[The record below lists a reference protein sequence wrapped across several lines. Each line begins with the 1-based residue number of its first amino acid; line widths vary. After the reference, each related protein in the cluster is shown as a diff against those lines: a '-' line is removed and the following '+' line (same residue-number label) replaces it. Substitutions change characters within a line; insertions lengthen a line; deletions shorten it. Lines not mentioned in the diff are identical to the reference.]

1 MISSFKLFIFFFNC
15 LLLITGCNDN
25 PTASRDLTWIAGH
38 RSDGLDK
45 LKEISG
51 IILLSPPTTPNI
63 NATPRIRI
71 IGFNSKDRVSIYK
84 DSQCSNLL
92 TSQKSNSTELELT
105 LPTLPVGTYTLHA
118 KRRWEFNNIES
129 NCSTVFLN
137 YEVRNP
143 LLTGP
148 QINWMMSPAVS
159 TYNVNQD
166 LNFTITFDENVI
178 VTGRPRLSL
187 MVGSTPRYASYSNG
201 NGSKT
206 LTFTYDTQSGDWDSD
221 GMSFVNTMI
230 DLNNGSLKN
239 TLGNNA
245 VLNFSSVIP
254 SLSNVNVDAV
264 IPVVSN
270 LNNDETYRKTK
281 NWSWGCS
288 KTPCTYR
295 FIIDTLSSTNPG
307 GTYTTASTGSQTIG
321 TDMYYIHVQAKDSAG
336 NESNV
341 KHVYARIDNR
351 GPEINAMTPPAVST
365 YNINQDLDFTI
376 TFDENVV
383 VTGVPRL
390 AFTVGST
397 PRYASYS
404 RGNGSTALTFTY
416 DTQSGDSDSNGLAF
430 VNTMIDLNNGY
441 LKDAS
446 GNNAVLN
453 FSAVAPSL
461 SSINIDAVIPVVTG
475 LNNDDTY
482 KKAKDWS
489 WGCSETPCTYRF
501 VIDTS
506 PSTNPTGTY
515 APTNTA
521 NQISGTDMYYI
532 HVQAKDLAGNESN
545 VKHVYAQLDNTGPQ
559 IDSMTSPRP
568 RTYNLNQDLNFTITF
583 DENVVVTDT
592 PRLSL
597 TVGLSTRYAS
607 YSNGNDST
615 TLTFTYDTQSGD
627 LDSNGISF
635 VNTMIDLNNGYIKDS
650 LGNNAV
656 LNFSA
661 VPPSLSN
668 VNVDAVIP
676 VVTGLTN
683 DDTPAQTKNWSWGCS
698 ETPCTYRSVIDT
710 LSSTNPGGAY
720 TATNTANQ
728 TSGTGTYYIHIQ
740 AKDSAGNESNVK
752 HVYANL
758 DNTGPQINS
767 MTAPNMGTYNLNQDL
782 DFTITFDKSVVVTGI
797 PRLSLTV
804 GLSTRYAS
812 YSSGDTSTTLTF
824 TYDTQSGDLDSNGLA
839 FVNTMIDL
847 NNGSIKD
854 ASGNDSV
861 LNFSS
866 EAPTLNGVNV
876 EAVIPIVTGLTNDDT
891 SAKTKNWSW
900 GCSETPCTYRSV
912 IDTSP
917 STNPTGT
924 YAAKNTGLQ
933 TGGTDMYYIHV
944 QAKDSAGNES
954 NVKHVYARLDNTGPQ
969 MNSMTAPSPGTY
981 NLNQDLNFT
990 ITFDEN
996 VVVTGTPRLSLT
1008 VGLSTR
1014 YASYS
1019 SGDTSTVLTFTYDT
1033 QSGDLDS
1040 NGLSFANTMINLN
1053 NGSIK
1058 DSLGNNAVL
1067 NFSGVAP
1074 DLSNVNVDAVIP
1086 IVTGL
1091 SNDDTSAQTK
1101 NWSWGCS
1108 KTPCTYRSV
1117 IDTSS
1122 STNPG
1127 GNYTATNTA
1136 NQTSGT
1142 GTYYIHVQAK
1152 DSAGNE
1158 SNVKHVY
1165 ARLDNMG
1172 PQIDS
1177 MTSPG
1182 PGTYNLNQDLDFTI
1196 TFDKSVVVTGNPR
1209 LSLTVGSSTRY
1220 ASYSSGDTST
1230 TLTFTYDTQSG
1241 DLDSNGL
1248 VFVNT
1253 MIDLNNGSIKDAS
1266 GNDSVL
1272 NFSSTTPTLNGINV
1286 DAVIPVVTGLS
1297 NDDTSAKTKNWS
1309 WGCSET
1315 PCTYRSVINTS
1326 PSTNPG
1332 ENYTAT
1338 KTANQTS
1345 GTETYYI
1352 HVQAK
1357 DSAGNESNVKHVYAQ
1372 LDNTGPQI
1380 NSMTSPS
1387 PGTYNLSQD
1396 LNFTITFDKSVVVT
1410 DTPRL
1415 SLTVG
1420 SSTRY
1425 ASYSSG
1431 DTSTTLT
1438 FTYDTQSDDLDS
1450 NGLAFVNTMIDLNN
1464 GSIKDS
1470 LGNDSVLNFSS
1481 EAPTLNGINVDAVIP
1496 VVTGLSNDDTSA
1508 QTKNWSWQCSKTP
1521 CTYRSTIDTSSSTN
1535 PGGNYTATNTA
1546 NQTSGTGTYYIHVQA
1561 KDSAGNES
1569 NVKHVYARLDN
1580 MGPQIDSMTSPGPGT
1595 YNLNQDLNFT
1605 ITFDK
1610 SVVVTGNPRLSLTV
1624 GSSTRYASY
1633 SSGDTST
1640 TLTFTYDT
1648 QSGDL
1653 DSNGLVFVN
1662 TMIDLNNGS
1671 IKDASGN
1678 DSVLNFSSTTPTL
1691 NGINVDA
1698 VIPVVTG
1705 LTNDDTSAKTKNWS
1719 WGCSET
1725 PCTYRS
1731 VINTSPSTNPGGNYT
1746 ATKTANQTS
1755 GTETYYIHVQAKDS
1769 AGNES
1774 NVKHVY
1780 AQLDNTGPQINSMT
1794 SPSQGTYNLNQDL
1807 NFTITFDE
1815 NVVVTSTPRLS
1826 LTVGSSTRYASY
1838 SSGDTSTTLTFTYD
1852 TQSGD
1857 LDSNGLVFVNT
1868 MIDLNNGSIKDASGN
1883 DSVLNFSSTAPTLN
1897 GINVDAVIPIVT
1909 GLSNDNTSAQTK
1921 NWSWGCS
1928 ETPCTYRSV
1937 INTLSSTNPGG
1948 NYTATKTANQ
1958 TSGTG
1963 TYYIHVQAKDSAGN
1977 ESNVKHVYAR
1987 LDNTGP
1993 QIDSMTSPSPG
2004 TYNLNQD
2011 LNFTITFDESVVV
2024 TDTPRLSLTVGS
2036 STRYASYSSGDTSTT
2051 LTFTYDTQSGDLDSN
2066 GLSFVNTMINLN
2078 NGSIKDSLGN
2088 NAVLNFSGGAPN
2100 LSNINVDAV
2109 IPVLTGLSND
2119 DTYTQTKNWSWGCS
2133 ETPCTYRSVIDTSP
2147 STNPGGNYTATNT
2160 ANQTSG
2166 TGTYYIHVQAKDS
2179 AGNESDVKHVYAK
2192 IDNSSPIITGTSD
2205 VTQNDATNILAVT
2218 INWST
2223 LTVLDN
2229 HSGLDRIEI
2238 AVGNDADSSSS
2249 LEVSELDNIV
2259 SWGQIPNALSLSPKE
2274 YQIVNGTDGFIIN
2287 LSSKTNYQTSL
2298 KFVDSSGNATIIT
2311 SEIWQTQ
2318 DIPLWFTSLEIWLDG
2333 KSSDTLFLNNTCSSS
2348 TPTNGDTIGCWA
2360 DKSGNNNDAIQSDS
2374 ADRPILRSGGNLE
2387 FSSAKSLNAG
2397 NVLSG
2402 TYTELSMFLLDTTI
2416 ATGYN
2421 YTFSLNHPNNGC
2433 SNGRVLAHLP
2443 WDDGKIYWDYGG
2455 CGNGR
2460 RLGSP
2465 VNIVTNNTAYI
2476 YQFLNSETDGVQA
2489 VWQNGVLLASDG
2501 SHSVTISGTTRIGEG
2516 GNQWSSSSVFQ
2527 LGEVLIFSNYLSSG
2541 DRQIIEGYLACQWN
2555 LQSELP
2561 ALHPYETN
2569 CP

>member
-1 MISSFKLFIFFFNC
+1 M
-15 LLLITGCNDN
+15 
-25 PTASRDLTWIAGH
+25 
-38 RSDGLDK
+38 
-45 LKEISG
+45 
-51 IILLSPPTTPNI
+51 
-63 NATPRIRI
+63 
-71 IGFNSKDRVSIYK
+71 
-84 DSQCSNLL
+84 
-92 TSQKSNSTELELT
+92 
-105 LPTLPVGTYTLHA
+105 
-118 KRRWEFNNIES
+118 
-129 NCSTVFLN
+129 
-137 YEVRNP
+137 
-143 LLTGP
+143 
-148 QINWMMSPAVS
+148 
-159 TYNVNQD
+159 
-166 LNFTITFDENVI
+166 
-178 VTGRPRLSL
+178 
-187 MVGSTPRYASYSNG
+187 
-201 NGSKT
+201 
-206 LTFTYDTQSGDWDSD
+206 
-221 GMSFVNTMI
+221 
-230 DLNNGSLKN
+230 
-239 TLGNNA
+239 
-245 VLNFSSVIP
+245 
-254 SLSNVNVDAV
+254 
-264 IPVVSN
+264 
-270 LNNDETYRKTK
+270 
-281 NWSWGCS
+281 
-288 KTPCTYR
+288 
-295 FIIDTLSSTNPG
+295 
-307 GTYTTASTGSQTIG
+307 
-321 TDMYYIHVQAKDSAG
+321 
-336 NESNV
+336 
-341 KHVYARIDNR
+341 
-351 GPEINAMTPPAVST
+351 
-365 YNINQDLDFTI
+365 
-376 TFDENVV
+376 
-383 VTGVPRL
+383 
-390 AFTVGST
+390 
-397 PRYASYS
+397 
-404 RGNGSTALTFTY
+404 
-416 DTQSGDSDSNGLAF
+416 
-430 VNTMIDLNNGY
+430 
-441 LKDAS
+441 
-446 GNNAVLN
+446 
-453 FSAVAPSL
+453 
-461 SSINIDAVIPVVTG
+461 
-475 LNNDDTY
+475 
-482 KKAKDWS
+482 
-489 WGCSETPCTYRF
+489 
-501 VIDTS
+501 
-506 PSTNPTGTY
+506 
-515 APTNTA
+515 
-521 NQISGTDMYYI
+521 
-532 HVQAKDLAGNESN
+532 
-545 VKHVYAQLDNTGPQ
+545 
-559 IDSMTSPRP
+559 
-568 RTYNLNQDLNFTITF
+568 
-583 DENVVVTDT
+583 
-592 PRLSL
+592 
-597 TVGLSTRYAS
+597 
-607 YSNGNDST
+607 
-615 TLTFTYDTQSGD
+615 
-627 LDSNGISF
+627 
-635 VNTMIDLNNGYIKDS
+635 
-650 LGNNAV
+650 
-656 LNFSA
+656 
-661 VPPSLSN
+661 
-668 VNVDAVIP
+668 IP

-683 DDTPAQTKNWSWGCS
+683 DDT
-698 ETPCTYRSVIDT
+698 
-710 LSSTNPGGAY
+710 
-720 TATNTANQ
+720 
-728 TSGTGTYYIHIQ
+728 
-740 AKDSAGNESNVK
+740 
-752 HVYANL
+752 
-758 DNTGPQINS
+758 
-767 MTAPNMGTYNLNQDL
+767 
-782 DFTITFDKSVVVTGI
+782 
-797 PRLSLTV
+797 
-804 GLSTRYAS
+804 
-812 YSSGDTSTTLTF
+812 
-824 TYDTQSGDLDSNGLA
+824 
-839 FVNTMIDL
+839 
-847 NNGSIKD
+847 
-854 ASGNDSV
+854 
-861 LNFSS
+861 
-866 EAPTLNGVNV
+866 
-876 EAVIPIVTGLTNDDT
+876 
-891 SAKTKNWSW
+891 SAKNKNWSW

-917 STNPTGT
+917 SSNPTNT
-924 YAAKNTGLQ
+924 YTTADTGLQ

-969 MNSMTAPSPGTY
+969 MNSMTAPSQGTY

-1019 SGDTSTVLTFTYDT
+1019 SGDTSTTLTFTYDT

-1040 NGLSFANTMINLN
+1040 NDLTFVNTMINLN

-1058 DSLGNNAVL
+1058 DSLENNAVL

-1074 DLSNVNVDAVIP
+1074 SLSNVNVDAVIP

-1101 NWSWGCS
+1101 NWSWQCS
-1108 KTPCTYRSV
+1108 KNPCTYRSV

-1396 LNFTITFDKSVVVT
+1396 LNFTITFDESVVVT
-1410 DTPRL
+1410 GNPRL

-1420 SSTRY
+1420 LSTRY

-1438 FTYDTQSDDLDS
+1438 FTYDTQSGDLDS
-1450 NGLAFVNTMIDLNN
+1450 NGLIFVNTMINLNN

-1496 VVTGLSNDDTSA
+1496 VVTALSNDDTPA
-1508 QTKNWSWQCSKTP
+1508 QTKNWSWGCSETP
-1521 CTYRSTIDTSSSTN
+1521 CTYRSVINTLSSTN
-1535 PGGNYTATNTA
+1535 PGGNYTTTNTA

-1569 NVKHVYARLDN
+1569 NVKHVYAR
-1580 MGPQIDSMTSPGPGT
+1580 
-1595 YNLNQDLNFT
+1595 
-1605 ITFDK
+1605 
-1610 SVVVTGNPRLSLTV
+1610 
-1624 GSSTRYASY
+1624 
-1633 SSGDTST
+1633 
-1640 TLTFTYDT
+1640 
-1648 QSGDL
+1648 
-1653 DSNGLVFVN
+1653 
-1662 TMIDLNNGS
+1662 
-1671 IKDASGN
+1671 
-1678 DSVLNFSSTTPTL
+1678 
-1691 NGINVDA
+1691 
-1698 VIPVVTG
+1698 
-1705 LTNDDTSAKTKNWS
+1705 
-1719 WGCSET
+1719 
-1725 PCTYRS
+1725 
-1731 VINTSPSTNPGGNYT
+1731 
-1746 ATKTANQTS
+1746 
-1755 GTETYYIHVQAKDS
+1755 
-1769 AGNES
+1769 
-1774 NVKHVY
+1774 
-1780 AQLDNTGPQINSMT
+1780 LDNTGPQINSMT

-1852 TQSGD
+1852 TQSDD

-1868 MIDLNNGSIKDASGN
+1868 MINLNNGSIKDSLGN
-1883 DSVLNFSSTAPTLN
+1883 NAILNFSGVPTSLGN
-1897 GINVDAVIPIVT
+1897 VNVDAVIPVVT
-1909 GLSNDNTSAQTK
+1909 GLNNDDTSAKTK

-1937 INTLSSTNPGG
+1937 INTLSSTNPTGT
-1948 NYTATKTANQ
+1948 YAATNTANQ

-1977 ESNVKHVYAR
+1977 ESNVQHVYAR

-1993 QIDSMTSPSPG
+1993 QINSMTSPSPG

-2024 TDTPRLSLTVGS
+2024 TGNPRLSLTVGS

-2066 GLSFVNTMINLN
+2066 GLVFVNTMINLN

-2088 NAVLNFSGGAPN
+2088 NAVLNFSSGAPN

-2133 ETPCTYRSVIDTSP
+2133 ETPCTYRSVINTLS
-2147 STNPGGNYTATNT
+2147 STNPTGTYAATNIGV
-2160 ANQTSG
+2160 QTGG
-2166 TGTYYIHVQAKDS
+2166 TDMYYIHVQAKDS
-2179 AGNESDVKHVYAK
+2179 AGNESNVQHVYAQLDN
-2192 IDNSSPIITGTSD
+2192 IDPTITGTLD
-2205 VTQNDATNILAVT
+2205 VTEDDSTNVRAVT
-2218 INWST
+2218 VDWST
-2223 LTVLDN
+2223 ITTLDA
-2229 HSGLDRIEI
+2229 HSGLNRVEI

-2249 LEVSELDNIV
+2249 LEASELNNV
-2259 SWGQIPNALSLSPKE
+2259 MSWAIIPNGLNLLPKK

-2287 LSSKTNYQTSL
+2287 LSSETDYQTSL
-2298 KFVDSSGNATIIT
+2298 RFVDSAGNTTIIT
-2311 SEIWQTQ
+2311 SGVWETQ
-2318 DIPLWFTSLEIWLDG
+2318 DVPLWFSGLELWLDG
-2333 KSSDTLFLNNTCSSS
+2333 GDTATLFSDNSCSSAATVGNS
-2348 TPTNGDTIGCWA
+2348 VGCWR
-2360 DKSGNNNDAIQSDS
+2360 DKSQKNNHALQDTASDRPTLRTGGHVELQNNDYLD
-2374 ADRPILRSGGNLE
+2374 
-2387 FSSAKSLNAG
+2387 AG
-2397 NVLSG
+2397 SVLSG
-2402 TYTELSMFLLDTTI
+2402 SYDEFSFFLISTEITRGSNI
-2416 ATGYN
+2416 AFN
-2421 YTFSLNHPNNGC
+2421 LNHPNTGC
-2433 SNGRVLAHLP
+2433 GSGQRLQAHLP
-2443 WDDGKIYWDYGG
+2443 FSDGTIYWDYVG
-2455 CGNGR
+2455 CSSGR
-2460 RLGSP
+2460 RVSVSSSLTS
-2465 VNIVTNNTAYI
+2465 NVTYI
-2476 YQFLNSETDGVQA
+2476 HELLNSTSDDIQA
-2489 VWQNGVLLASDG
+2489 IRQNAVELASNGADTA
-2501 SHSVTISGTTRIGEG
+2501 TISGTSIIGSKG
-2516 GNQWSSSSVFQ
+2516 DSSNNGTFQ
-2527 LGEVLIFSNYLSSG
+2527 VGEILIFSNYLSSSV
-2541 DRQIIEGYLACQWN
+2541 RQIIEGYMACQWG
-2555 LQSELP
+2555 LQGQLP
-2561 ALHPYETN
+2561 AIHPYRSD